1 MALPRVPPKSAD
13 VALAPHGTPSFAPL
27 PEQPRWKGAPGQ
39 LLLLERILAQDAGW
53 ELPEVLER
61 EPTLLFLPAP
71 K

>member
-1 MALPRVPPKSAD
+1 MALPRVAPKSAD
-13 VALAPHGTPSFAPL
+13 VAPAPHGTPSLTLL

-53 ELPEVLER
+53 QLPEVLER